1 MRITYDS
8 EVDALY
14 IRFIETTVTTEHV
27 AEGIAVDYA
36 EDGRIAGIETL
47 DARRRFGDPEVFRRV
62 VMEDIAL
69 GKPTPATQS

>member
-27 AEGIAVDYA
+27 AEGIAVDYDT
-36 EDGRIAGIETL
+36 DGRIAGIEIL
-47 DARRRFGDPEVFRRV
+47 DAIKRFGTRDVFKKIV
-62 VMEDIAL
+62 FEDL
-69 GKPTPATQS
+69 VLQTSQV